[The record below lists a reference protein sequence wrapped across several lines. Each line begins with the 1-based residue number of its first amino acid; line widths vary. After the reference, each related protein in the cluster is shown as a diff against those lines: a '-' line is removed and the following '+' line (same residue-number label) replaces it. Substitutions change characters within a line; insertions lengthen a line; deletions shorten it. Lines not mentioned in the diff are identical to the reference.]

1 MSIFIINKF
10 IILILILEI
19 LKKIIVSNYYLKNIF
34 FKLAK
39 INHDQK
45 ELFNWLYNFFLFLG
59 VLSFIIIFSLNFIIS
74 QPLNI
79 IWVFLIPLIIFN
91 VFFLIL
97 IKFLSIKKYVLT
109 KIISFSFY
117 VILIFTLYETSQIE
131 NNLSK
136 IYLINII
143 EILIIIF
150 FTYKLNLNFS
160 LKIEYIKDFRNLFF
174 IKKMIKYFY
183 KSQIYYVITNLF
195 LTLYLVLLIFNL

>member
-1 MSIFIINKF
+1 MSIFIINKL

-74 QPLNI
+74 QPLDI

-91 VFFLIL
+91 IFFLIL
-97 IKFLSIKKYVLT
+97 INFLSIKKYVLT

-117 VILIFTLYETSQIE
+117 VILIFTLYETNQIE
-131 NNLSK
+131 DNLFK

-143 EILIIIF
+143 EILIIFF
-150 FTYKLNLNFS
+150 FTYKSNLNFS

-183 KSQIYYVITNLF
+183 KSQIYYLITNLF
-195 LTLYLVLLIFNL
+195 LTLYLVLLLFNL